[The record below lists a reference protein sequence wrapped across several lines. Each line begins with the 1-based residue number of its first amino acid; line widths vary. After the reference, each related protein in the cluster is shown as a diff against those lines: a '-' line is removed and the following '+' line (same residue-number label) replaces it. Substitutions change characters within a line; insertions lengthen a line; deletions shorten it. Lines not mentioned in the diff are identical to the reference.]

1 MEGGL
6 LYLPD
11 ESGGFSAP
19 FKLPL
24 TYKPMHRAL
33 RRHHYR
39 RLKRKRCHYY
49 SGYGRHRDDVQ
60 GMLANTATLCSCSM
74 CGNPRKYFGE
84 KTRQEALA
92 TLNFIEQV
100 QLGALETVFLSDS

>member
-1 MEGGL
+1 
-6 LYLPD
+6 
-11 ESGGFSAP
+11 
-19 FKLPL
+19 
-24 TYKPMHRAL
+24 MHRAL

-39 RLKRKRCHYY
+39 RLKRKRRDYY
-49 SGYGRHRDDVQ
+49 DSYGRHRDDIQ
-60 GMLANTATLCSCSM
+60 GMLANTASLCSCWM

-100 QLGALETVFLSDS
+100 QIGESQTVSLSDL

>member
-1 MEGGL
+1 
-6 LYLPD
+6 
-11 ESGGFSAP
+11 
-19 FKLPL
+19 
-24 TYKPMHRAL
+24 MHRAL

-39 RLKRKRCHYY
+39 RLKRKRRPYY

-60 GMLANTATLCSCSM
+60 GMLANTATLCSCWM

-100 QLGALETVFLSDS
+100 PFGESETVSLSDS